1 MAKRTD
7 RRVLLKKVDIVSS
20 GDTDAPPDLARVI
33 LFIDNRLAIGQSLVP
48 PIENGVIEAT
58 ALATLQALTKA
69 LPAGTNLILQKTLKM
84 QPKYL
89 DDSLIVAIVDAKYDD
104 LELNLT
110 GASIVREE
118 KVVWGVANAILD
130 ATNRLT
136 SFLLNIEQE
145 NQDDAEPDE
154 E

>member
-1 MAKRTD
+1 MPKKTSRK
-7 RRVLLKKVDIVSS
+7 VLLKRAELITS
-20 GDTDAPPDLARVI
+20 TDKEAPDLARVI
-33 LFIDNRLAIGQSLVP
+33 LFVNNRLAIGQANVP
-48 PIENGVIEAT
+48 PMENGVIEAT
-58 ALATLQALTKA
+58 SLATIQALTKS
-69 LPAGTNLILQKTLKM
+69 LPSGTRLVLQKTLKM
-84 QPKYL
+84 KPDYL

-118 KVVWGVANAILD
+118 RIVWGAANAVLD

-136 SFLLNIEQE
+136 SFLLEVE
-145 NQDDAEPDE
+145 EEDDSIPDE

>member
-1 MAKRTD
+1 MSNKTSRK
-7 RRVLLKKVDIVSS
+7 VLLKRAELVTS
-20 GDTDAPPDLARVI
+20 TDSEVPDLARVV
-33 LFIDNRLAIGQSLVP
+33 LFVNNRLAIGQVNVP
-48 PIENGVIEAT
+48 PMENGVIEAT
-58 ALATLQALTKA
+58 SLATIQALKKS
-69 LPAGTNLILQKTLKM
+69 LPTGTSLVLQKTLRM
-84 QPKYL
+84 QPQYL

-118 KVVWGVANAILD
+118 RIVWGAANAVLD

-136 SFLLNIEQE
+136 SFLLEIEE
-145 NQDDAEPDE
+145 DDDAIPDE

>member
-1 MAKRTD
+1 MAKKTA
-7 RRVLLKKVDIVSS
+7 RRVLLKRADIVAS
-20 GDTDAPPDLARVI
+20 GKANTPPDLARVV
-33 LFIDNRLAIGQSLVP
+33 LFIDNRLTIGQSLIP
-48 PIENGVIEAT
+48 PIEDGEIQAT

-69 LPAGTNLILQKTLKM
+69 LPTGTNLILQKTIKM

-118 KVVWGVANAILD
+118 KIIWGVANAILD

-136 SFLLNIEQE
+136 SFLLDIEQE
-145 NQDDAEPDE
+145 DLDDSEPDE